1 MQVFGIEHI
10 IYMVVMIVVMTIAI
24 IVLKKF
30 VPKDKIL

>member
-24 IVLKKF
+24 IVLKK
-30 VPKDKIL
+30 ICA